1 MQRRTTQSRAS
12 GVGATESS
20 TDRCPACGEGIEG
33 IEATGTGH
41 RFVGCGHPAS
51 ARFLPSADDGPSF
64 VGVTIE

>member
-1 MQRRTTQSRAS
+1 MQRRTTRS
-12 GVGATESS
+12 GAVATGTAKPS
-20 TDRCPACGEGIEG
+20 TDRCPACGEAIEG

-64 VGVTIE
+64 VGVTVE

>member
-1 MQRRTTQSRAS
+1 MQQRTARPDAS
-12 GVGATESS
+12 VAGTTPS
-20 TDRCPACGEGIEG
+20 TNRCPACGEPIDG

-51 ARFLPSADDGPSF
+51 ARFLPSADDGPSC

>member
-1 MQRRTTQSRAS
+1 MQQQSTHAGAGTTTPSA
-12 GVGATESS
+12 
-20 TDRCPACGEGIEG
+20 DRCPACGETIEG

-51 ARFLPSADDGPSF
+51 ARFLPSADGPSL